1 MKYCTKCAYP
11 ENHPFGIIFDDGG
24 VCSGCNVHYEKD
36 TLDWNERKNKLH
48 KLLDRYKNT
57 SKNNYDFVINR
68 RNCGLNPSCI
78 S

>member
-36 TLDWNERKNKLH
+36 TLDWNERKNKLIH
-48 KLLDRYKNT
+48 VLNNNIRFILVAAIVITLLSSFLQKST
-57 SKNNYDFVINR
+57 T
-68 RNCGLNPSCI
+68 
-78 S
+78 